1 MNDDADR
8 HLATVKVARIK
19 KEIDVDDV
27 HSNINSE
34 YEPIISGSVR
44 VQLQGR
50 MDATGDI
57 ILQQRPHI
65 I

>member
-44 VQLQGR
+44 VCNCKDEWMPL
-50 MDATGDI
+50 ATLSSSND
-57 ILQQRPHI
+57 LT
-65 I
+65 